1 MSDSPPT
8 SSTGLIAPTRTARE
22 SAGSIRLRSGL
33 SLSEGKADEDEAQEW
48 LQSIIEAAEAGLSPS
63 LATMK
68 LAEYSNA
75 NMDLALRGLELKTL
89 DPYLSGWRM
98 RVVPALGHVAVRMI
112 TNGAVDRTVQNW
124 IADELSRSTVKN
136 TIAVLVRV
144 MEQAVRDGI
153 IKVNPAR
160 VTGWQKLYKQA
171 EDELLDPRALALPD
185 WETLVVLA
193 DALVAASHDEYRGW
207 GDVVIFAACTA
218 ARIGEISGCRVGDI
232 DTTQWIWTVR
242 RQTTPAP
249 GGLTDKG
256 TKGKRAR
263 KVPIVEEIRPLVA
276 QRILSAGPNPDARP
290 FTGPRGGRISTAVLR
305 DATHLGRRGHQAR
318 LRASA
323 PPRPPAHRTD
333 LVRRRR
339 GAGARSPQDRRPRFT
354 DHHPALPSPGC
365 PQDHGCRGGA
375 LCPFQRTART
385 TLTAEP
391 HRHDPLTRRPGQ
403 ERRTS
408 SWSPTGPQK

>member
-1 MSDSPPT
+1 MADKTSVPVGVRLSTDIEYRPDRPTPYRARVRWTDPT
-8 SSTGLIAPTRTARE
+8 SKRRQ
-22 SAGSIRLRSGL
+22 
-33 SLSEGKADEDEAQEW
+33 SLSEGKDSEDEAQEW
-48 LQSIIEAAEAGLSPS
+48 LQGIIEAAQAGLSPT

-68 LAEYSNA
+68 LAEYGEA

-89 DPYLSGWRM
+89 DPYLAGWRM
-98 RVVPALGHVAVRMI
+98 RVVPALGHLAVRMI
-112 TNGAVDRTVQNW
+112 TNGVVDRTVQNW
-124 IADELSRSTVKN
+124 IADEHSRSTVKN

-185 WETLVVLA
+185 WETLLALA
-193 DALVAASHDEYRGW
+193 DALVAASHDHYRGW
-207 GDVVIFAACTA
+207 GDVVLFAACTA
-218 ARIGEISGCRVGDI
+218 ARIGEVSGCRVGDI
-232 DTTQWIWTVR
+232 DTSQWIWTVR

-276 QRILSAGPNPDARP
+276 QRILSAGPDPDARL

-305 DATHLGRRGHQAR
+305 DATHWDDVVTKLGYEHLRRHDLRHTGLTWFADAGVQVHVLRRIAGHGSLTTTQRYLHPDVHKITAAGAALSAHLSV
-318 LRASA
+318 LRA
-323 PPRPPAHRTD
+323 PR
-333 LVRRRR
+333 
-339 GAGARSPQDRRPRFT
+339 S
-354 DHHPALPSPGC
+354 LPGPIVM
-365 PQDHGCRGGA
+365 
-375 LCPFQRTART
+375 
-385 TLTAEP
+385 
-391 HRHDPLTRRPGQ
+391 TR
-403 ERRTS
+403 
-408 SWSPTGPQK
+408 